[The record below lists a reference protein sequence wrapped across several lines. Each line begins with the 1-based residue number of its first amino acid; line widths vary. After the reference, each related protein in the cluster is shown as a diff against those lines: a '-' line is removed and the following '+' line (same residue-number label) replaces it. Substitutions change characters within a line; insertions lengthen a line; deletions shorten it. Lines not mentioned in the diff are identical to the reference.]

1 MRMQRQGCVQAQIAG
16 QSGMLTYWDNRRDM
30 PMIASHRWTA
40 LFVLVILMPLP
51 AFAGTPEGGYRQ
63 PPEPL
68 LSVMRA
74 PLNPSPRPDPTGRTL
89 LLVQRTQY
97 PPIARVA
104 EPYLKLAG
112 VRVEPRTHSRH
123 DMSNGYGI
131 RSCLEGF
138 SLVDIASGKQTA
150 VSLPAG
156 ACPALPVWSP
166 DGRRFAF
173 NNTAADHV
181 ELWVGDVAT
190 GQVRKID
197 GVQLN
202 PVLGGEIQW
211 LGGSSTLLLKTVPQ
225 DLGPAPR
232 KAAVPPGPEV
242 KETIQ
247 GKGESST
254 YEARDTLSSPQDEAL
269 FTYYATAQLLTVD
282 AATGSQ
288 RKLGTPAVYSNVD
301 GAPDGRH
308 VLVERLKPPYSYVTT
323 YARFAHDVAVLDLE
337 TGNERVLANLPVADR
352 VPVQGVP
359 TGPRAY
365 AWRANQPA
373 TLVWAEA
380 LDGGDWKTSVPARD
394 TLMTLAAPF
403 TAKPRALARVQQ
415 RYAGLSWF
423 AEGGQAL
430 LDEYD
435 ENRHWRR
442 TTLVDA
448 DRPGAGERVLFDLST
463 DDLYADP
470 GLPEMRVLAN
480 GQAVLREAQGA
491 LFLSG
496 QGASPR
502 ATGRFW
508 IATRLPPARASGCF
522 AATRMW
528 TRCSSDLQATR
539 RRAC

>member
-1 MRMQRQGCVQAQIAG
+1 
-16 QSGMLTYWDNRRDM
+16 
-30 PMIASHRWTA
+30 MIASHRWTA

-380 LDGGDWKTSVPARD
+380 LDG
-394 TLMTLAAPF
+394 
-403 TAKPRALARVQQ
+403 
-415 RYAGLSWF
+415 
-423 AEGGQAL
+423 
-430 LDEYD
+430 
-435 ENRHWRR
+435 
-442 TTLVDA
+442 
-448 DRPGAGERVLFDLST
+448 
-463 DDLYADP
+463 
-470 GLPEMRVLAN
+470 
-480 GQAVLREAQGA
+480 
-491 LFLSG
+491 
-496 QGASPR
+496 
-502 ATGRFW
+502 
-508 IATRLPPARASGCF
+508 
-522 AATRMW
+522 
-528 TRCSSDLQATR
+528 
-539 RRAC
+539 

>member
-1 MRMQRQGCVQAQIAG
+1 M
-16 QSGMLTYWDNRRDM
+16 
-30 PMIASHRWTA
+30 
-40 LFVLVILMPLP
+40 
-51 AFAGTPEGGYRQ
+51 
-63 PPEPL
+63 
-68 LSVMRA
+68 
-74 PLNPSPRPDPTGRTL
+74 
-89 LLVQRTQY
+89 
-97 PPIARVA
+97 
-104 EPYLKLAG
+104 
-112 VRVEPRTHSRH
+112 
-123 DMSNGYGI
+123 
-131 RSCLEGF
+131 
-138 SLVDIASGKQTA
+138 DIASGKQTA

>member
-1 MRMQRQGCVQAQIAG
+1 M
-16 QSGMLTYWDNRRDM
+16 
-30 PMIASHRWTA
+30 
-40 LFVLVILMPLP
+40 
-51 AFAGTPEGGYRQ
+51 
-63 PPEPL
+63 
-68 LSVMRA
+68 
-74 PLNPSPRPDPTGRTL
+74 
-89 LLVQRTQY
+89 
-97 PPIARVA
+97 
-104 EPYLKLAG
+104 
-112 VRVEPRTHSRH
+112 
-123 DMSNGYGI
+123 
-131 RSCLEGF
+131 
-138 SLVDIASGKQTA
+138 
-150 VSLPAG
+150 
-156 ACPALPVWSP
+156 
-166 DGRRFAF
+166 
-173 NNTAADHV
+173 
-181 ELWVGDVAT
+181 
-190 GQVRKID
+190 
-197 GVQLN
+197 
-202 PVLGGEIQW
+202 LGGEIQW